1 MVQASRPNAVAKR
14 LTPRTTEQ
22 REQDE
27 QECKLPIVSEDESL
41 DGDDEDG
48 EEEEVY
54 LASAQTESGSLDHTN
69 QTSRY
74 ANEEYLTPEAARERM
89 LLENHIQRMSFMKHL
104 VVQTPD
110 NINQQLQKM
119 EPDMAER
126 MLQLQNISAQ
136 KVRDADSR
144 KKGNETNKR
153 LAEERRVKNE
163 ST

>member
-1 MVQASRPNAVAKR
+1 MVQASRPTVVAKR

-27 QECKLPIVSEDESL
+27 QECKLPVVGEDESL
-41 DGDDEDG
+41 DEDDDDG
-48 EEEEVY
+48 EEEVY

-74 ANEEYLTPEAARERM
+74 ADEEYLTPEAARERM
-89 LLENHIQRMSFMKHL
+89 LLENHRQRMSFMEHM
-104 VVQTPD
+104 VVQTPE

-119 EPDMAER
+119 EPDMADK

-144 KKGNETNKR
+144 KKAIETNKR
-153 LAEERRVKNE
+153 LAKERQVKNE

>member
-74 ANEEYLTPEAARERM
+74 ADEEYLTPEAARERM
-89 LLENHIQRMSFMKHL
+89 LLENHRQRMSFMEHM
-104 VVQTPD
+104 VVQTPE

-119 EPDMAER
+119 EPDMADK

-144 KKGNETNKR
+144 KKAIETNKR
-153 LAEERRVKNE
+153 LAKERQVKNE

>member
-1 MVQASRPNAVAKR
+1 MVQASRPNAVTRR

-41 DGDDEDG
+41 DEDEG

-74 ANEEYLTPEAARERM
+74 ADEEYLTPEAARERM
-89 LLENHIQRMSFMKHL
+89 LLENHRQRMSFMQHM

-136 KVRDADSR
+136 KVRHDERTSR
-144 KKGNETNKR
+144 ANETNKR